1 MWRLATAVMCVLA
14 LAGQWAMADEKPV
27 RVLLAAGAAT
37 HEYQFVRDLLK
48 REAGEGRVKL
58 AVYLQAPPGAN
69 APRDGVEQGATLLK
83 KFPDELAAYD
93 VIVAFDPDWSQ
104 LSADQQKLLKG
115 WVDGGGGL
123 VVVAGPVN
131 TLQLSRKA
139 SADKFG
145 PILELYPVTPGDS
158 RLDDISD
165 EAERMWPLHFPDAK
179 NAPKFLKLDP
189 KGDGPLAGWD
199 GFFYGDREEHKGDV
213 ERGFFHAYPVD
224 SVKLGAVVLATLPDP
239 KRKLSDGREV
249 PFLAEMIYGKGRVVY
264 LGAGEMWRLRGYRD
278 AYYDRFWTG
287 LIHYAAARAE
297 PEAK

>member
-1 MWRLATAVMCVLA
+1 MRRLATAVVCVLA
-14 LAGQWAMADEKPV
+14 LVGQSVRTDEKPV

-37 HEYQFVRDLLK
+37 REYQFVRDLLK
-48 REAGEGRVKL
+48 REAGEGKATL

-83 KFPDELAAYD
+83 KFPDELAAHD

-104 LSADQQKLLKG
+104 LSADQQKALKA
-115 WVDGGGGL
+115 WVDDGGGL

-131 TLQLSRKA
+131 TFQLARKA

-145 PILELYPVTPGDS
+145 PILDLYPVTPGDG

-165 EAERMWPLHFPDAK
+165 EAERMWPLHFPDGK

-199 GFFYGDREEHKGDV
+199 AFFYGDREEHKGDV
-213 ERGFFHAYPVD
+213 EHGFFHAYPVD
-224 SVKLGAVVLATLPDP
+224 SVNPAAVVLATLADP
-239 KRKLSDGREV
+239 KRKLSDGREA
-249 PFLAEMIYGKGRVVY
+249 PFLAEMAFGKGRVVY
-264 LGAGEMWRLRGYRD
+264 VGAGEMWRLRTYRD

-287 LIHYAAARAE
+287 LIHYAAARQ
-297 PEAK
+297 K